1 MKLNDFT
8 VFPSTVAQV
17 TNQLVMACKEYIKN
31 CTLTMED
38 NDLLW
43 ERIQDEIE
51 LRDMSM
57 DVDPKMKLLKS
68 QVESKLKVRI
78 CFDQP

>member
-1 MKLNDFT
+1 
-8 VFPSTVAQV
+8 
-17 TNQLVMACKEYIKN
+17 
-31 CTLTMED
+31 MED